1 MSSNRADLKKSQQEM
16 FQFLQSDFRNSSK
29 HDDVIR
35 CLNAS
40 RMTKTLY
47 CDSEKCEN
55 NICVSRNISLSQKI
69 NVINRLQD
77 DPCDT
82 TEFSA
87 TIKCSS
93 NACSVYHS
101 MLSENV
107 NSNCNCD
114 VMHCQQHKQISQSY
128 MSSIYNLWRIRE
140 NRNLPLVT
148 KKVGTQWKNCFWRIF
163 LIPFIILLLCTTIC
177 NADPN
182 QCAVGLKTPGSKFLI
197 KAFLVFNK
205 KPYICI
211 CKFKQLVV
219 VNFVFLK
226 YL

>member
-1 MSSNRADLKKSQQEM
+1 MSSNRADSKKSLQEM
-16 FQFLQSDFRNSSK
+16 FQFLQSDFRNASK
-29 HDDVIR
+29 HDDVVR

-40 RMTKTLY
+40 RMTKTLC
-47 CDSEKCEN
+47 CDPEKCENN
-55 NICVSRNISLSQKI
+55 NICVSRNISLSQEI
-69 NVINRLQD
+69 DVINRIQD
-77 DPCDT
+77 YPCDT

-93 NACSVYHS
+93 DACSVS

-128 MSSIYNLWRIRE
+128 MSYIYNLWRIRE
-140 NRNLPLVT
+140 NRNLPLLVT
-148 KKVGTQWKNCFWRIF
+148 KKAGTQWRNCFWRIF
-163 LIPFIILLLCTTIC
+163 LIPFVILLLCTTIC

-182 QCAVGLKTPGSKFLI
+182 QCAVGLKTPGSKFSI
-197 KAFLVFNK
+197 KAFLIFNK
-205 KPYICI
+205 KSYI
-211 CKFKQLVV
+211 
-219 VNFVFLK
+219 

>member
-1 MSSNRADLKKSQQEM
+1 MSSNRADPKQEM
-16 FQFLQSDFRNSSK
+16 FQFLQSDFRNASK
-29 HDDVIR
+29 HDDVVR

-40 RMTKTLY
+40 RMTKTLC

-55 NICVSRNISLSQKI
+55 NNTCVSKNISLSQKI
-69 NVINRLQD
+69 NVINRIED

-93 NACSVYHS
+93 DTCSVYHS

-114 VMHCQQHKQISQSY
+114 IMHYQQHKQISQSY

-140 NRNLPLVT
+140 NRNLPLLVT
-148 KKVGTQWKNCFWRIF
+148 KKVGTQWRNCFWRIF
-163 LIPFIILLLCTTIC
+163 LIPFILLLCTTIC
-177 NADPN
+177 SADPN

-197 KAFLVFNK
+197 KALIFNK
-205 KPYICI
+205 KMAYL
-211 CKFKQLVV
+211 F
-219 VNFVFLK
+219 VNLNN
-226 YL
+226 